1 MGRMTEVCTRIG
13 TIFASVDGR
22 GVQRVTGRRGSL
34 NRCKSPECRR
44 AVERKLGRV
53 RKQYEEGGY
62 ENEGAALKDLREFVD
77 NETACRAKN

>member
-1 MGRMTEVCTRIG
+1 MDTR
-13 TIFASVDGR
+13 FLDQMAQQLKR
-22 GVQRVTGRRGSL
+22 G
-34 NRCKSPECRR
+34 KSPECRR